1 MTSCISLSRKR
12 EKLPEIVFKAVKGH
26 FPPKRHECKKEGG
39 LSSGKEGFGGKYFVI
54 HGIHGLRHME
64 HEGEIF
70 SRWPAG
76 ASLRGQ

>member
-1 MTSCISLSRKR
+1 MNTRGRIEQESRWESLGANDDICF
-12 EKLPEIVFKAVKGH
+12 EQF
-26 FPPKRHECKKEGG
+26 
-39 LSSGKEGFGGKYFVI
+39 GFEM
-54 HGIHGLRHME
+54 HME